1 MAEPAGHR
9 RAVTDAA
16 VQPAIAFDVAWRDIS
31 AYREGTGGIDYVFSF
46 DGARP
51 GPHLVVNALTHGNE
65 FCGREVVTT
74 LLDHGLR
81 PQRGR
86 LSLVLANVA
95 AHDAFDPADPGASR
109 FVDRDFNRIWDDR
122 TIDEDTRSSEAARAR
137 QLRPLYRTADRLL
150 DLHTTFLGDRPFF
163 VIPDLDKAI
172 DLARKVGSP
181 GAVVVLAPGGMHG
194 RTIMEYGPFV
204 DPGSDNR
211 AVVVECGQHWARAA
225 TDRALDCTLSFL
237 VAEGALPEEAVA
249 ALRPAVPPDPQ
260 RHYQVT
266 AHLFAETDRFRYARG
281 FSGFDVLAPDEVVAW
296 DGDRAVRAPHDD
308 AVVILAR
315 PRPKRGGEAMSFGR
329 LVS

>member
-1 MAEPAGHR
+1 MTG
-9 RAVTDAA
+9 AA
-16 VQPAIAFDVAWRDIS
+16 ARPDIAFEVPWRDIS
-31 AYREGTGGIDYVFSF
+31 AYRGGTGTTDYAFTF
-46 DGARP
+46 DAHRP

-74 LLDHGLR
+74 LLDRGVR
-81 PQRGR
+81 PDRGR

-95 AHDAFDPADPGASR
+95 AHDAFDPADPGTSR

-122 TIDEDTRSSEAARAR
+122 TIDTDTQSSEAARAR

-163 VIPDLDKAI
+163 VVPDLDKAV
-172 DLARKVGSP
+172 DLARAIGSP

-194 RTIMEYGPFV
+194 RTIMEYGSFA
-204 DPGSDNR
+204 DPASGCR
-211 AVVVECGQHWARAA
+211 AVVAECGQHWARAA
-225 TDRALDCTLSFL
+225 ADRALDCTLSFL
-237 VAEGALPEEAVA
+237 VAEGAVTEEAVA
-249 ALRPAVPPDPQ
+249 ALRPAVPPDPPQ
-260 RHYQVT
+260 HYRVT
-266 AHLFAETDRFRYARG
+266 AHLFAETDRFRYTRG
-281 FSGFDVLAPDEVVAW
+281 FSGFDVLTPDEVIAW
-296 DGDRAVRAPHDD
+296 DGDTPIRAPHDD